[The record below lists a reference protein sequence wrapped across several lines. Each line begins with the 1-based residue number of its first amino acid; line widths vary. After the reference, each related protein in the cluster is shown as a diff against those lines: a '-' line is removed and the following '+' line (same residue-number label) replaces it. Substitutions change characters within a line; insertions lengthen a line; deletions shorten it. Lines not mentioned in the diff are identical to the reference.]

1 MWQFFTERG
10 KKVIQL
16 AHREALRLGHDVIG
30 TEHILLGLVVEGEGA
45 AAQILKSSGVSIEEL
60 RALVEQYVGR
70 GEQKSK
76 PVDLPLS
83 PRAKKVLDLSMR
95 EARNMSVNYVG
106 TEHILLGLI
115 SEGEGIAAQLLNT
128 IGIDPDKV
136 RSEITAARSAI
147 EGVPLDPSE
156 GSPEDNQSR
165 GSQRSKTPT
174 LDQLGIALTDMAQRN
189 ELDPVIGRGKEIQR
203 LIQILSRRTK
213 NNPVLIG
220 DPGVGKTAIVEGL
233 AQKIIA
239 GDIPEVLRGKRVVQ
253 LNVGNLVAGTKYRG
267 EFEERMRKLVKELK
281 DCRDVILFIDEIH
294 TIVGAGGAE
303 GAVDAANILKP
314 SLARGEFQVVG
325 ATTLDEYRKNIEKD
339 AALERRFQPVMVEE
353 PNVDD
358 SISILKGLRDRYE
371 AHHRAKI
378 TDDALEASA
387 RLSARY
393 ITERHL
399 PDKAI
404 DLIDEAA
411 ARARLKTMEAP
422 EDIKEMERRME
433 NLRKEKE
440 ASVVAQEFEKAAAL
454 RDNERKLGEEIEERR
469 KEWQKIRNQEEPV
482 VEAAQIAEI
491 VSEWTGIPVLQL
503 TEEEAARLMRMEDE
517 IHKRMINQSEAVS
530 GVSRAI
536 RRARSGLKDP
546 KRPTGSFLF
555 LGPTGVGK
563 TELARSLSE
572 FLFGSDEA
580 MVRFDMSEYMER
592 HEVAKLIGAPPGYVG
607 YEEGG
612 KLTEALRRR
621 PYSVVLFDEIEKAHP
636 DIFNILLQI
645 LEDGRLTDGQGHT
658 VDFRN
663 SVVIMTSNIG
673 ARDVMKGQGMGF
685 AAPGRGD
692 SPDWDRARAGILEA
706 VKKTFR
712 PEFINRVDEV
722 IVFEPLGREDLLKI
736 LDLMLK
742 EVDERLTGQGICIDV
757 STEARTLL
765 LEKGYDPRYGARPL
779 RRAVQRM
786 IEDRLA
792 DLMLEGSIARKNRV
806 DITAR
811 DGDLVLTPGNMEK
824 VTTEQEINGDTSSG

>member
-30 TEHILLGLVVEGEGA
+30 TEHILLGLAVEGEGV
-45 AAQILKSSGVSIEEL
+45 AAQILSSSAVTIDEL
-60 RALVEQYVGR
+60 RGMVEQYVGR
-70 GEQKSK
+70 GEQKNK

-115 SEGEGIAAQLLNT
+115 SEGEGIAAQMLNT
-128 IGIDPDKV
+128 IGITPEKI
-136 RSEITAARSAI
+136 RSDIAAALSA
-147 EGVPLDPSE
+147 GDGS
-156 GSPEDNQSR
+156 SPEAPDGSSDDNSGK
-165 GSQRSKTPT
+165 GSIRSKTPT
-174 LDQLGIALTDMAQRN
+174 LDQLGIALTEMAQRN
-189 ELDPVIGRGKEIQR
+189 ELDPVIGRSKEIQR

-325 ATTLDEYRKNIEKD
+325 ATTLEEYRKNIEKD
-339 AALERRFQPVMVEE
+339 AALERRFQPVTVEE
-353 PNVDD
+353 PNVED

-378 TDDALEASA
+378 TDEALEAAA

-433 NLRKEKE
+433 RLRKEKE
-440 ASVVAQEFEKAAAL
+440 SFVASQEFEKAASL
-454 RDNERKLGEEIEERR
+454 RDDERQLVEEIEDRR
-469 KEWQKIRNQEEPV
+469 KEWQRVRNQEEPV
-482 VEAAQIAEI
+482 VGAHEIAGI

-503 TEEEAARLMRMEDE
+503 TGEESARLMRMEDE
-517 IHKRMINQSEAVS
+517 IHKRMVNQSEAVS

-546 KRPTGSFLF
+546 KRPIGSFLF

-563 TELARSLSE
+563 TELARALSE
-572 FLFGSDEA
+572 FLFGSEDA

-621 PYSVVLFDEIEKAHP
+621 PYSVVLFDEVEKAHP

-673 ARDVMKGQGMGF
+673 AKDVMKGTSLGF
-685 AAPGRGD
+685 AAPGQGE
-692 SPDWDRARAGILEA
+692 SPDWDRVRTGILDS
-706 VKKTFR
+706 VRKTFR
-712 PEFINRVDEV
+712 PEFINRVDDM

-736 LDLMLK
+736 LDLMLR
-742 EVDERLTGQGICIDV
+742 EVSNRLMERGINIDV
-757 STEARTLL
+757 SDEARLLL

-792 DLMLEGSIARKNRV
+792 DMMLEGR
-806 DITAR
+806 ITEDSR
-811 DGDLVLTPGNMEK
+811 IGVSVLDGDLSLVPE
-824 VTTEQEINGDTSSG
+824 ESRPISEES